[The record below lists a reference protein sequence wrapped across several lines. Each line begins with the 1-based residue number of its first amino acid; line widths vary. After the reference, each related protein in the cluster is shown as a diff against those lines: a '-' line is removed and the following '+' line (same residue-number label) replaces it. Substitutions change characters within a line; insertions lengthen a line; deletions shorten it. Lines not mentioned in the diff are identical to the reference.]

1 MKQGDPYLS
10 GVLGHLSC
18 RQKKLKKRSISALYC
33 YSCCSCTQ
41 PRLTW
46 AHGLCSPPGSSVHRI
61 LQARILEWVAMPS
74 SRGSSQPRGQ
84 TWVPYIA
91 GRFFTIWATGEAQ
104 DMHGQWPY
112 HYYRCSRIQPIF
124 NLRAALKS
132 SQETTSLICIKRF
145 SGVLNGVSLA
155 QEDVIAFPPT
165 VRSLLEVWE
174 AKDSKNLTICI
185 GTFLLQS
192 SSEVSNFNTPENC
205 FLRLFIQ
212 NHAYSTLMSH
222 LRDFRNNPLYQLT
235 LLITSDS
242 NLYVKLSYAL

>member
-1 MKQGDPYLS
+1 MDCVARQAPLS
-10 GVLGHLSC
+10 IGFS
-18 RQKKLKKRSISALYC
+18 RQEYWSELPC
-33 YSCCSCTQ
+33 
-41 PRLTW
+41 P
-46 AHGLCSPPGSSVHRI
+46 PPGDLPNPGVKPGSPT
-61 LQARILEWVAMPS
+61 LQADSLPS
-74 SRGSSQPRGQ
+74 EPPGKPKTCTVS
-84 TWVPYIA
+84 
-91 GRFFTIWATGEAQ
+91 
-104 DMHGQWPY
+104 DLY
-112 HYYRCSRIQPIF
+112 HYYGCSRIQPIF